1 MSSFQPAKLLILAS
15 TLNKAGLISKN
26 GKAFFKELIL
36 GRDPRCAEVVRL
48 ADACK
53 NNLAFRWFCKISIS
67 SDGVLGDGLGLRC
80 YQLLWTSP
88 ACREL
93 SEPL

>member
-1 MSSFQPAKLLILAS
+1 MFQKAALACLVEFYLPMSSFQPAKLLILAS

-48 ADACK
+48 ADAMENHPGVPLVHCARS
-53 NNLAFRWFCKISIS
+53 AFS
-67 SDGVLGDGLGLRC
+67 VLLPVGAR
-80 YQLLWTSP
+80 
-88 ACREL
+88 
-93 SEPL
+93 

>member
-48 ADACK
+48 ADAIGK
-53 NNLAFRWFCKISIS
+53 PPWRSVGF
-67 SDGVLGDGLGLRC
+67 G
-80 YQLLWTSP
+80 
-88 ACREL
+88 
-93 SEPL
+93 

>member
-1 MSSFQPAKLLILAS
+1 MRLALAMSSFQPAKLLLLAS

-53 NNLAFRWFCKISIS
+53 NNLAFRW
-67 SDGVLGDGLGLRC
+67 
-80 YQLLWTSP
+80 Y
-88 ACREL
+88 
-93 SEPL
+93 